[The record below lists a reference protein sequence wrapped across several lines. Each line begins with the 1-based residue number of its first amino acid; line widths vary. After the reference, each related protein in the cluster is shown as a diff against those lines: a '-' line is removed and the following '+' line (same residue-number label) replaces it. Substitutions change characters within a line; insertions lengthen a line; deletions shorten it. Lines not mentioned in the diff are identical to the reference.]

1 LSLAEQE
8 REKRNNRDN
17 RRIIQKYGE
26 IYIYQGRADIVAD
39 NEDKIKVVNMRNA

>member
-17 RRIIQKYGE
+17 GRIVQKYGE
-26 IYIYQGRADIVAD
+26 IYIYQGRADIAAD
-39 NEDKIKVVNMRNA
+39 NEDKVKVVNI